1 MAKVKTTLN
10 KETPEKDDGTITR
23 EEAKTPKAP
32 PTPKASDVE
41 KTESFTAP
49 FKNDAHAAADYFVSG
64 KDEVKEEISREESST
79 KDGDVKVTVTYK

>member
-1 MAKVKTTLN
+1 MAKVKTTPN

-23 EEAKTPKAP
+23 EEAQTPKAP

-79 KDGDVKVTVTYK
+79 NDGDVKVTVTYK

>member
-32 PTPKASDVE
+32 PLHRRLKLVM
-41 KTESFTAP
+41 
-49 FKNDAHAAADYFVSG
+49 
-64 KDEVKEEISREESST
+64 
-79 KDGDVKVTVTYK
+79 